1 MADLG
6 NQLEGVSEGLERFLD
21 SLDNTSIKLSNN
33 AALEATLARENEK
46 RLRDEATLKNRL
58 RKAEKRRAA
67 EEKTLKDKIAR
78 LEKQNY
84 RQLMAMRPVYKKLW
98 DGIKEEAKNRFTVNK
113 NTKTF
118 NKALTALTKGTLKGL
133 TTSLNSVVGLSKKM
147 IKGFTGLLKSLDGF
161 GTKVLGGI
169 GKGISA
175 IAKGGLV
182 AGLVGA
188 V

>member
-33 AALEATLARENEK
+33 AALEATVARENEK
-46 RLRDEATLKNRL
+46 RLRDEATF
-58 RKAEKRRAA
+58 KRRLQRA
-67 EEKTLKDKIAR
+67 EGRRATQEKTLKDQISK

-98 DGIKEEAKNRFTVNK
+98 DGIKEEAKNRLTVNK

-118 NKALTALTKGTLKGL
+118 NKALVALTKGTLKGV
-133 TTSLNSVVGLSKKM
+133 TVSLKSVVEISKK
-147 IKGFTGLLKSLDGF
+147 
-161 GTKVLGGI
+161 
-169 GKGISA
+169 
-175 IAKGGLV
+175 
-182 AGLVGA
+182 
-188 V
+188 